1 MSRARLIRFVRYG
14 LPAAICLA
22 GLVVIALDVGSAAHF
37 EGGMALIGAGLSVL
51 LVNVLFRVGVS
62 GDRERAD
69 EDAARREFDR
79 TGRWPDEPPPR

>member
-1 MSRARLIRFVRYG
+1 VSRARLIRLVRYG

-22 GLVVIALDVGSAAHF
+22 GLVVIALDVGSAANF

-51 LVNVLFRVGVS
+51 LINVLFRVGVS

-79 TGRWPDEPPPR
+79 TGRWPDEPPR

>member
-1 MSRARLIRFVRYG
+1 MSRARFLSLVRYG
-14 LPAAICLA
+14 LPVLIC
-22 GLVVIALDVGSAAHF
+22 
-37 EGGMALIGAGLSVL
+37 

-79 TGRWPDEPPPR
+79 TGRWPDEPS